1 MILLSTKNFLRFRSI
16 DLFFFFLGGKNNFLS
31 VRESLRDDLL
41 KIRFLFFFLFN
52 YFEWYALHV
61 IYHRMFGEKG
71 GFVNEDDNL
80 KGNDLKEKIL
90 RERLFF
96 RSRLKKE
103 IGQFS
108 KSNPSR
114 PPHVSVYI

>member
-1 MILLSTKNFLRFRSI
+1 MK
-16 DLFFFFLGGKNNFLS
+16 
-31 VRESLRDDLL
+31 VYDDLL

-61 IYHRMFGEKG
+61 IYHRMFGGKG

-103 IGQFS
+103 IGQS
-108 KSNPSR
+108 SRNPIR
-114 PPHVSVYI
+114 RDHRTFPFIFDWPRRVSHCDQGRHF